1 MLEAVRQAKT
11 NAKLPKRAVKVSE
24 ALSTY
29 VCGSRIVADRGA
41 YAALVV
47 LRVPGCRFHKRAQ
60 LAFAELRNR
69 ALSRRF
75 DCHVAMLAARSAGH
89 AGEIVPRLCRR

>member
-1 MLEAVRQAKT
+1 VPETVRQTKA
-11 NAKLPKRAVKVSE
+11 NAKLPKRAVQVSE
-24 ALSTY
+24 VLSPY
-29 VCGSRIVADRGA
+29 VRRSRIVADGAA
-41 YAALVV
+41 YAPLVV

-89 AGEIVPRLCRR
+89 AGEIVPRLCRK